1 MGKFTD
7 KFMNAFNGGNDDD
20 YDEYDEDFY
29 EDDYADDEEEPE
41 EKPSLFKRKAAAE
54 EREVKETREKEA
66 APAKTSN
73 ASPFNR
79 AAKPAS
85 RSNSGRSAAAG
96 NEVCIFKPS
105 SIEDSREITE
115 TLLQGK
121 AVVINFE
128 GLHVE
133 ISQRIIDFISG
144 SCYALDGNLQ
154 KISNYIF
161 IATPNSV
168 DISGDFQDL
177 FGGEEQSSFDI
188 AGFKSPLI

>member
-1 MGKFTD
+1 MGKLTD
-7 KFMNAFNGGNDDD
+7 KFLGAFNSKDDD
-20 YDEYDEDFY
+20 YDEFDDEIYDDDMIE
-29 EDDYADDEEEPE
+29 EDDLDEPE
-41 EKPSLFKRKAAAE
+41 ERTGLFKKKAAAAE
-54 EREVKETREKEA
+54 EKETREVRETRESAPRTSA
-66 APAKTSN
+66 AGAFSRAPKTSRN
-73 ASPFNR
+73 AV
-79 AAKPAS
+79 S
-85 RSNSGRSAAAG
+85 RMNS

-177 FGGEEQSSFDI
+177 FGSDDGSYDI
-188 AGFKSPLI
+188 AGFKPPVI

>member
-1 MGKFTD
+1 MGKFSD
-7 KFMNAFNGGNDDD
+7 KFLDAFNLKGEG
-20 YDEYDEDFY
+20 DEYDEFDDEYIDDYDDEYIDDYDDEYVDDY
-29 EDDYADDEEEPE
+29 EDEP
-41 EKPSLFKRKAAAE
+41 KPKKGLFSRDREPVAE
-54 EREVKETREKEA
+54 RQSVFSRVTAPKSISRTTR
-66 APAKTSN
+66 N
-73 ASPFNR
+73 
-79 AAKPAS
+79 
-85 RSNSGRSAAAG
+85 G
-96 NEVCIFKPS
+96 NQEVCIFKPS

-115 TLLQGK
+115 TLLDGK

-161 IATPNSV
+161 IATPANV

-177 FGGEEQSSFDI
+177 LTNDDASFDMT
-188 AGFKSPLI
+188 GFKSPLL

>member
-1 MGKFTD
+1 MGKFSD
-7 KFMNAFNGGNDDD
+7 KILGAFSMKDD
-20 YDEYDEDFY
+20 YDDEY
-29 EDDYADDEEEPE
+29 DDEEFDDEEYDIEEEDEVEE
-41 EKPSLFKRKAAAE
+41 EKGGLFSRAKKAVAPREEARPAYSSRK
-54 EREVKETREKEA
+54 
-66 APAKTSN
+66 N
-73 ASPFNR
+73 Q
-79 AAKPAS
+79 
-85 RSNSGRSAAAG
+85 
-96 NEVCIFKPS
+96 EVCIFKPS

-161 IATPNSV
+161 IATPDSV
-168 DISGDFQDL
+168 DISGDFQELIDS
-177 FGGEEQSSFDI
+177 GDNSFDI
-188 AGFKSPLI
+188 SGFKSPLL

>member
-1 MGKFTD
+1 MGKFSD
-7 KFMNAFNGGNDDD
+7 KLLGTFRFDDDDD
-20 YDEYDEDFY
+20 YDEYEDEDY
-29 EDDYADDEEEPE
+29 ATDDYDDDDYEEESKPLFGKKKSSQRTYEEEPARE
-41 EKPSLFKRKAAAE
+41 SSNRFSFSKSQPKP
-54 EREVKETREKEA
+54 
-66 APAKTSN
+66 
-73 ASPFNR
+73 
-79 AAKPAS
+79 AAK
-85 RSNSGRSAAAG
+85 SGG
-96 NEVCIFKPS
+96 NEVCIIKPS

-115 TLLQGK
+115 TLLNGK

-168 DISGDFQDL
+168 DISGDFQDI
-177 FGGEEQSSFDI
+177 FGGAEDNAFDI
-188 AGFKSPLI
+188 AGFKSPLL

>member
-1 MGKFTD
+1 MGKFSD
-7 KFMNAFNGGNDDD
+7 KFLNAFTIKD
-20 YDEYDEDFY
+20 DEYDDEYYDDDEFY
-29 EDDYADDEEEPE
+29 DDEEDDFLPDEEFKKVPVKKKEKPE
-41 EKPSLFKRKAAAE
+41 E
-54 EREVKETREKEA
+54 ERV
-66 APAKTSN
+66 APAYKPQTPHP
-73 ASPFNR
+73 A
-79 AAKPAS
+79 PAS
-85 RSNSGRSAAAG
+85 RVNSIRTGRG
-96 NEVCIFKPS
+96 GQQEVCIFKPS

-115 TLLQGK
+115 TLLLGK

-168 DISGDFQDL
+168 DISGDFQDI
-177 FGGEEQSSFDI
+177 FNAESNSFDI
-188 AGFKSPLI
+188 AGFKSPLL

>member
-1 MGKFTD
+1 MGKLTD
-7 KFMNAFNGGNDDD
+7 KFLGAFNGKDDFDDD
-20 YDEYDEDFY
+20 FDDELYDDDLI
-29 EDDYADDEEEPE
+29 EDDDDLDDFEENRGG
-41 EKPSLFKRKAAAE
+41 LFKKKAAAPE
-54 EREVKETREKEA
+54 EKETREVREVREP
-66 APAKTSN
+66 APRTSTTTV
-73 ASPFNR
+73 NR
-79 AAKPAS
+79 ASKPA
-85 RSNSGRSAAAG
+85 RSIGARMNS

-115 TLLQGK
+115 TLLSGK

-177 FGGEEQSSFDI
+177 FGGDDGSYDI
-188 AGFKSPLI
+188 AGFKPPVI

>member
-1 MGKFTD
+1 MGKFSD
-7 KFMNAFNGGNDDD
+7 KFKDAFSTKDDGYDDD
-20 YDEYDEDFY
+20 FYDDEEFADEFDEEYDDEYDY
-29 EDDYADDEEEPE
+29 EDDYDDEP
-41 EKPSLFKRKAAAE
+41 KRKEGGLFGGRKAKPAE
-54 EREVKETREKEA
+54 ERQSVFSRMTAPRTP
-66 APAKTSN
+66 APA
-73 ASPFNR
+73 AH
-79 AAKPAS
+79 A
-85 RSNSGRSAAAG
+85 RSSSQ
-96 NEVCIFKPS
+96 EVCIFKPS

-115 TLLQGK
+115 TLLDGK

-161 IATPNSV
+161 IATPSNV

-177 FGGEEQSSFDI
+177 LNGADDSFDFSNI
-188 AGFKSPLI
+188 KSPLL

>member
-1 MGKFTD
+1 MGLKD
-7 KFMNAFNGGNDDD
+7 KFLNAFSGGNDDD
-20 YDEYDEDFY
+20 YEDF
-29 EDDYADDEEEPE
+29 DDEIYDDDMIDDDDSADEPE
-41 EKPSLFKRKAAAE
+41 SRGGLFKKKASQSEDREPRDSGSRNMNPFSSRAA
-54 EREVKETREKEA
+54 KAPA
-66 APAKTSN
+66 APA
-73 ASPFNR
+73 
-79 AAKPAS
+79 
-85 RSNSGRSAAAG
+85 RSAAPRSSA

-168 DISGDFQDL
+168 DISGDFQNL
-177 FGGEEQSSFDI
+177 FASDDGSFDI
-188 AGFKSPLI
+188 TGFKSPLI

>member
-1 MGKFTD
+1 M
-7 KFMNAFNGGNDDD
+7 
-20 YDEYDEDFY
+20 
-29 EDDYADDEEEPE
+29 
-41 EKPSLFKRKAAAE
+41 S
-54 EREVKETREKEA
+54 
-66 APAKTSN
+66 
-73 ASPFNR
+73 
-79 AAKPAS
+79 
-85 RSNSGRSAAAG
+85 G

-115 TLLQGK
+115 TLLSGK

-177 FGGEEQSSFDI
+177 FGGEDNSFDI